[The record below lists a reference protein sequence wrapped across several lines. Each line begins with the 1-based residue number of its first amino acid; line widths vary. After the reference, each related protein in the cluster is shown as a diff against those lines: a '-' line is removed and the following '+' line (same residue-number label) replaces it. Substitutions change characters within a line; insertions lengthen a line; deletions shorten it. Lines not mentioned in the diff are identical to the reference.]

1 MCFTL
6 RLHMS
11 AAPPRGGL
19 TQALGLMP
27 SIVGADMHV
36 IDWTAAAAWVQA
48 IGSIV
53 AIAIAIWVPF
63 KINNLSLAQLAVDKA
78 ARARIFQASLL
89 PTLYRLRS
97 TTADFL
103 QQESGEPS
111 FLGVDRESDSFDSD
125 FFELVPE
132 FTNLLTIA
140 VDSGSIQQQL
150 TDLSVLLFKT
160 KELLSENS
168 KLQRDGYHAAWI
180 NHKDLFIDAAR
191 DLNTLSSNIIVSI
204 ELPHDKG

>member
-1 MCFTL
+1 
-6 RLHMS
+6 
-11 AAPPRGGL
+11 
-19 TQALGLMP
+19 MP
-27 SIVGADMHV
+27 SIAGSEMCV
-36 IDWTAAAAWVQA
+36 IDWTAVAAWVQA

-63 KINNLSLAQLAVDKA
+63 RINKLSLAQLAADKT
-78 ARARIFQASLL
+78 ARARIVQASLL

-111 FLGVDRESDSFDSD
+111 FLGVDRKSDSFDSD

-160 KELLSENS
+160 RELLSENT

-191 DLNTLSSNIIVSI
+191 DLNTLSSKIIVKI
-204 ELPHDKG
+204 ELSHDKA